1 MVEAVAEA
9 AHSKEKKRSLGK
21 ILLLGVNALLFI
33 AGVAFFVLTKFGIFH
48 APDTPETMAQPQTQ
62 VAQEEHKPAP
72 APPASHGSP
81 HGSPPAEAQPG
92 ESVTVPLQAFVVNL
106 SGENGRR
113 YLRLVVQLQVR
124 GAKAKE
130 EIERH
135 AGKVRDRLI
144 FLLSSKTFEALSTS
158 EGKYQLQAEITKNLN
173 DALGVAVV
181 EKAYF
186 TEFVVQ

>member
-1 MVEAVAEA
+1 MAEAVAEA

-21 ILLLGVNALLFI
+21 VLLLGVNALLFI
-33 AGVAFFVLTKFGIFH
+33 AGVAFFLLTKFGILH
-48 APDTPETMAQPQTQ
+48 ESEVTEQPQTP
-62 VAQEEHKPAP
+62 AAHGAHTPAP
-72 APPASHGSP
+72 AHPAPHGAPPADAH
-81 HGSPPAEAQPG
+81 PG

-124 GAKAKE
+124 GAKGKE
-130 EIERH
+130 EIEKH

-144 FLLSSKTFEALSTS
+144 FLLSSKTFEDLNTS
-158 EGKYQLQAEITKNLN
+158 EGKYQLQTEITKKLN
-173 DALGVAVV
+173 DALGGAVV
-181 EKAYF
+181 EKTYF